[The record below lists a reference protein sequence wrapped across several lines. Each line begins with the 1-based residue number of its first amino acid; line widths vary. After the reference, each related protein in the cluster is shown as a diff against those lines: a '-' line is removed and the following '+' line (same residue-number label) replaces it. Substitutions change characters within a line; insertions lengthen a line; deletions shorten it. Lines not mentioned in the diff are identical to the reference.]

1 MKNTKKFAP
10 MVKMRVFEEVVSGRK
25 LTDIINSDHEN
36 IKQDGQRM
44 YVLMGANIASEVA
57 AEQFC
62 ETTIG
67 SKVLQSGLL
76 FKELLQTPKF
86 RVTVVEDSDTVE
98 LCGAL
103 KKGFCDSFCCGDNTK
118 ATVIRLGLME
128 MIAFARTFLE
138 SCGVTDLISSCYGG

>member
-10 MVKMRVFEEVVSGRK
+10 MVKMRVFEEVVSWRK

-44 YVLMGANIASEVA
+44 Y
-57 AEQFC
+57 
-62 ETTIG
+62 
-67 SKVLQSGLL
+67 KVLQSGLL

-86 RVTVVEDSDTVE
+86 LVTVVEDSDTVE

-138 SCGVTDLISSCYGG
+138 SCGVSDLISSCYGG